1 MRPFVKK
8 VEKHLEVYL
17 ADERILT
24 VDRSF
29 ARSELLSWDVATKNE
44 FFERFLPLEERY
56 AFRVATNKLS
66 RRSMHS
72 RQLTKVLGELY
83 FSEGAI
89 EAALREL
96 EHLGLIND
104 HDFEA
109 HFVQKLQKQGKST
122 REITLKAANRGIAA
136 KALAAHFG
144 SEEETLR
151 ALVERR
157 YPALLEKNTPYAEKQ
172 KGMGALYRRGFSPAT
187 IAKVLNGLVN

>member
-1 MRPFVKK
+1 MRPLVKK

-17 ADERILT
+17 EDELVLT

-29 ARSELLSWDVATKNE
+29 ARSELISWDVASKNE

-56 AFRVATNKLS
+56 AFRVATCKLS

-72 RQLTKVLGELY
+72 EQLKRVLAELY

-122 REITLKAANRGIAA
+122 REIVLKAANRGIAA
-136 KALAAHFG
+136 KKLTSHLG
-144 SEEETLR
+144 SEEKTLR
-151 ALVERR
+151 ALVEKR
-157 YPALLEKNTPYAEKQ
+157 YPALLDKETPYAEKQ
-172 KGMGALYRRGFSPAT
+172 KGMGALYRRGFST
-187 IAKVLNGLVN
+187 SSIAKVVKNL

>member
-1 MRPFVKK
+1 MRPLVKK

-17 ADERILT
+17 EDELVLT

-29 ARSELLSWDVATKNE
+29 ARSELISWDVASRNE

-56 AFRVATNKLS
+56 AFRVATCKLS

-72 RQLTKVLGELY
+72 EQLKRVLAELY

-122 REITLKAANRGIAA
+122 REIVLKAANRGIAA
-136 KALAAHFG
+136 KKLASHLG
-144 SEEETLR
+144 SEEKTLR
-151 ALVERR
+151 ALVEKR
-157 YPALLEKNTPYAEKQ
+157 YPALLDKETPYAEKQ
-172 KGMGALYRRGFSPAT
+172 KGMGALYRRGFST
-187 IAKVLNGLVN
+187 SSIAKVVKNL